1 MAADGSVA
9 YGRRH
14 KDQKSMSDA
23 DQAEAL
29 ALRNGLAI
37 VDEGIYDDLVA
48 GAMDDFENEE
58 DEAVHLEWHGRDLAE
73 DNGAGAVLE
82 FVEERRQT
90 LRDLYPFEVVDNR
103 IQHSGRS
110 LGWYEFMLA
119 CSIQK
124 DISSKPFNRMPQ
136 IFERASS
143 VLSEGLLGP
152 GAQSLHVGQPRD
164 PAIQTF
170 KAGYERLNELTGEWP
185 WKPADG
191 LPVAGPPSG
200 DDGLDFVAWISAGA
214 NRGGHIFLVGQCACG
229 DAWTGKLTELQLKT
243 IGAWTAGGEGWAV
256 DPIRLFTTS
265 HVLAGGWFIK
275 DQKASGLILDRLRLC
290 LLEQS
295 RGPGSLDPFREEM
308 ADLTKKALNL

>member
-1 MAADGSVA
+1 MPADGSVA
-9 YGRRH
+9 YDRRH
-14 KDQKSMSDA
+14 KDQRSMNDA
-23 DQAEAL
+23 DQAEVL
-29 ALRNGLAI
+29 ALRNGFAI

-48 GAMDDFENEE
+48 GAMDDFENEI

-82 FVEERRQT
+82 FVEERREK
-90 LRDLYPFEVVDNR
+90 LGDLYPFLIVDNQVR
-103 IQHSGRS
+103 HSGRP

-119 CSIQK
+119 CSVQK

-164 PAIQTF
+164 PEIKGF

-191 LPVAGPPSG
+191 LPSNGLTTG

-214 NRGGHIFLVGQCACG
+214 SRRGHIYLVGQCACG
-229 DAWTGKLTELQLKT
+229 DAWTSKLTELQLKT
-243 IGAWTAGGEGWAV
+243 IGAWTGGGEGWAV
-256 DPIRLFTTS
+256 DPIRLFSTS
-265 HVLAGGWFIK
+265 HVLACGWFIK

-295 RGPGSLDPFREEM
+295 RGPSSLAPFQEEM
-308 ADLTKKALNL
+308 TSLTKQALNL